1 MVAGFGVYGL
11 TSGQNSFFCKYKYV
25 NNNNPSDEMEVEIT

>member
-11 TSGQNSFFCKYKYV
+11 TSGQNNFFVKYKYV
-25 NNNNPSDEMEVEIT
+25 LQNTPSEEFE

>member
-11 TSGQNSFFCKYKYV
+11 TSGQQNFFCKYKYV
-25 NNNNPSDEMEVEIT
+25 AQNNPSEE